1 VVTVDP
7 TVQLRLLEVQALDT
21 RLDQL
26 AHTRA
31 TLPEAARAQELE
43 ALQRTL
49 RDDVVL
55 LRTKVSDLDREV
67 ARVEGDVQAVRSRA
81 DRDRAR
87 LEAGQG
93 SAKDLVGLQHE
104 LQSLARRQSDLE
116 DAELEVMERREEQ
129 AGLLEQTEARLAATE
144 AEHTEVA
151 GARDTRLAELAS
163 QEEALRDDRRAAATG
178 MPEQVVKVY
187 ERLRDRLG
195 SGAAPL
201 VEGRCDGCRMPLSPS
216 DLHTLTSKPA
226 DELLRCPE
234 CERILVRVAVDD
246 QHQ

>member
-1 VVTVDP
+1 MVTVDP
-7 TVQLRLLEVQALDT
+7 ADQQRLLEVQALDT
-21 RLDQL
+21 RLDQVQ
-26 AHTRA
+26 HTRA
-31 TLPEAARAQELE
+31 TLPEAARAAELE
-43 ALQRTL
+43 TLLRSL

-67 ARVEGDVQAVRSRA
+67 ARAENDVQAVRTRA
-81 DRDRAR
+81 ERDRAR

-104 LQSLARRQSDLE
+104 LESLARRQSDLE

-129 AGLLEQTEARLAATE
+129 AGLLEATEARLARTE
-144 AEHTEVA
+144 SEHDEAVA
-151 GARDTRLAELAS
+151 ARDVRLAELAS
-163 QEEALRDDRRAAATG
+163 QEEALRDDRKAAATG
-178 MPEQVVKVY
+178 LPEAMTRIY

-201 VEGRCDGCRMPLSPS
+201 VEGRCDGCRMPLAPS
-216 DLHTLTSKPA
+216 DLHALTSRPA

-234 CERILVRVAVDD
+234 CERILVRDAGTAA
-246 QHQ
+246 